1 MKIQWYPGHMHK
13 AQKEMAEVLP
23 TVDLVI
29 EILDA
34 RIPYSSENPMIAAL
48 RRDKPCIKVLNK
60 IDLADERLTAE
71 WQVWLEREQG
81 VRTLAVTKN
90 QIEKIHQIPALCH
103 KMIANRSNKDR
114 AIHAMIMGIPNVGK
128 STIINILAGRII
140 AKTGNEPAITKRQ
153 QRIKLDSGVVL
164 HDTPGVLWPNVENE
178 NSGYRLATT
187 GAIRE
192 TALEYE
198 DVAYFAVDFMRK
210 TWPERLVERYG
221 IETLPTS
228 EEEILQLIGQQRG
241 CLRGGGRVDFHK
253 VAKLFLTEL
262 RAGML
267 GPFTLETP
275 EEMQRELEEV
285 EAQRQLKAE
294 KKSARLQ
301 KHRNNKA

>member
-13 AQKEMAEVLP
+13 ARKEMQEALP
-23 TVDLVI
+23 TVDLII

-48 RRDKPCIKVLNK
+48 RGSKPCIKVLNK
-60 IDLADERLTAE
+60 LDLADQQATEE
-71 WQVWLEREQG
+71 WQAWLEREQG
-81 VRTLAVTKN
+81 VKTLAVTKN

-103 KMIANRSNKDR
+103 KLVTGKSHQDR
-114 AIHAMIMGIPNVGK
+114 GIHAMIMGIPNVGK

-153 QRIKLDSGVVL
+153 QRIKLDAGVVL

-192 TALEYE
+192 TAIEYE
-198 DVAYFAVDFMRK
+198 DVAFFAVAFMRDRY
-210 TWPERLVERYG
+210 PDRLIERYSM
-221 IETLPTS
+221 EQLPDG
-228 EEEILQLIGQQRG
+228 EMEILETIGQQRG
-241 CLRGGGRVDFHK
+241 CLRAGGKVDLNK
-253 VAKLFLTEL
+253 VSKIFLTEL

-267 GPFTLETP
+267 GPICLETP
-275 EEMQRELEEV
+275 EMMRQEQAEV
-285 EAQRQLKAE
+285 ERQRQLKAE
-294 KKSARLQ
+294 KKSARKQ
-301 KHRNNKA
+301 KHRDRQK

>member
-13 AQKEMAEVLP
+13 AQKDMAEVLP

-48 RRDKPCIKVLNK
+48 RKDKPCIKVLNK
-60 IDLADERLTAE
+60 LDLADERLTAE
-71 WQVWLEREQG
+71 WQAWLEREQG

-90 QIEKIHQIPALCH
+90 SIEKIHQIPTLCK
-103 KMIANRSNKDR
+103 KMLPNRANQDR
-114 AIHAMIMGIPNVGK
+114 GIHAMIMGIPNVGK

-210 TWPERLVERYG
+210 TWPERLIERYDLESLP
-221 IETLPTS
+221 ET

-241 CLRGGGRVDFHK
+241 CLRSGGKVDFHK
-253 VAKLFLTEL
+253 VSKLFLNEL

-275 EEMQRELEEV
+275 EEMQQELQEV
-285 EAQRQLKAE
+285 ETQRQLKAE
-294 KKSARLQ
+294 KKSARLH
-301 KHRNNKA
+301 KHRNNRS